1 MKQHIPFAL
10 VFLLLACAP
19 KKNESPS
26 SVNYDIGEVEDLT
39 RKTDQYW
46 IQEHSIVVNGSI
58 EEIWDLFT
66 KDELMK
72 THVAPV
78 IQVDF
83 RNGGLWEAS
92 YNLQARIGDSLNF
105 VNEIVNIIPYRSITT
120 RGVRAPFESEAMKS
134 LRSTLSF
141 EDLGSNQIRVTATT
155 TGWEG
160 ISDPEY
166 RSKVFEMA
174 GSSNPEILRCLH
186 ARLTKGPLNWTEI
199 LANH

>member
-1 MKQHIPFAL
+1 MKQFTPFSLA
-10 VFLLLACAP
+10 FLLLACTT
-19 KKNESPS
+19 KNETAT
-26 SVNYDIGEVEDLT
+26 SVKFVVGEVTDLT
-39 RKTDQYW
+39 KKTDQYW
-46 IQEHSIVVNGSI
+46 VQEHSIVVSGTI
-58 EEIWDLFT
+58 GEIWDLFT

-72 THVAPV
+72 THVAP
-78 IQVDF
+78 IIKVDF

-92 YNLQARIGDSLNF
+92 YDLQAKIGDSLNF

-120 RGVRAPFESEAMKS
+120 RGVRAPFENEAMKS

-141 EDLGSNQIRVTATT
+141 EDLGSNQVRVTATT

-160 ISDPEY
+160 ITDLEY
-166 RSKVFEMA
+166 RSKVFDMA